1 MHLRHQPA
9 RHRVALVPGV
19 ERRRGAAAGDEG
31 ADEAHGDVGARRP
44 GVDHRVVDH
53 GGAGDLA
60 LRQAHVLRH
69 RPAHAAQRLG
79 GAGLGEHARGTLHVL
94 ARDHAVGARGRHH
107 LELDLELAGERAHRR
122 SRADRRAAVGGGRER
137 GRRFGAHLLADL
149 HLADHGAGVGSLGA
163 ALEAGERGA
172 HMHQLAGLAVQFRDA
187 AVVGGGD
194 VHDRLGGLDRDQRL
208 VGGDLVAR
216 LDVPFDDLG
225 FLQSF
230 AQVGQLED
238 LHDAS
243 RVLRA
248 AATMRSTLGRYWY
261 SSRDSG
267 ITVS

>member
-1 MHLRHQPA
+1 MH
-9 RHRVALVPGV
+9 
-19 ERRRGAAAGDEG
+19 E
-31 ADEAHGDVGARRP
+31 
-44 GVDHRVVDH
+44 
-53 GGAGDLA
+53 
-60 LRQAHVLRH
+60 
-69 RPAHAAQRLG
+69 
-79 GAGLGEHARGTLHVL
+79 
-94 ARDHAVGARGRHH
+94 
-107 LELDLELAGERAHRR
+107 
-122 SRADRRAAVGGGRER
+122 
-137 GRRFGAHLLADL
+137 LADL
-149 HLADHGAGVGSLGA
+149 
-163 ALEAGERGA
+163 
-172 HMHQLAGLAVQFRDA
+172 AVQLRDA